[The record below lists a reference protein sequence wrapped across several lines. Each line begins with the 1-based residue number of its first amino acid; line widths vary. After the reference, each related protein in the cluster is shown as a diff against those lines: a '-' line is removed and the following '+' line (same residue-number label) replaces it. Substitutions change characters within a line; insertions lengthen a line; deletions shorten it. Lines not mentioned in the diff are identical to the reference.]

1 MTPPTLRAWS
11 PERVSLGLGVAKEEL
26 STLGALGSGSRRLS
40 LVSGCRRRC
49 QEEAAR
55 LAVCAISGAAGG
67 RDGRG
72 TATGGAGG
80 RRGMPIWRCSPSVGS
95 GCRGNRA
102 SVRAAVVLFDGGL
115 AVCSWCFC
123 NSEKVDDLGLAK
135 AVIFGDR
142 HGGITALETEAHDVG
157 FMVYFFNDRK
167 VDSRSL

>member
-102 SVRAAVVLFDGGL
+102 SVRAAVVLFDGGFWKGKKKGRVR
-115 AVCSWCFC
+115 ARSFCSY
-123 NSEKVDDLGLAK
+123 NSQIIRPDLPWRYVLGAF
-135 AVIFGDR
+135 ATGE
-142 HGGITALETEAHDVG
+142 H
-157 FMVYFFNDRK
+157 MC
-167 VDSRSL
+167 